1 MRLKTILVCTYLP
14 RHLKKM
20 LPLVKEL
27 RKKPDLRVH
36 LVLMTS
42 GEAELAQSYGE
53 EYSMLDE
60 FTEVPRTADFDL
72 AWGLA
77 PLIHAI
83 DSIKPDLFLC
93 IEVNYILR
101 NAVRHCKQRHI
112 RSVVVQHGTPNKYS
126 AHAFVPFEGDR
137 FVAWNDFS
145 RQFMENHGV
154 PPDKISV
161 TGGIPFDRTLT
172 MLVDRDAIAAEMS
185 IDTGKRWFVFA
196 TQGTGAGNMPSPDE
210 VRDGVQQAALAFSR
224 HPDCLLLYQVH
235 PSQEI
240 AEVVALV
247 PEDMHG
253 RVVVGRYRDT
263 EALIK
268 VSDGMITFFSTT
280 AIDAVLL
287 RKPLLLINLTDDR
300 KFFPFVDMGVAV
312 GAYAVDEIIPGVDRL
327 VSGMS
332 GTESQYAE
340 AARLMNFE
348 NDGRAMERVLDVIG
362 KECGVM

>member
-1 MRLKTILVCTYLP
+1 MKTILVCTYLP

-42 GEAELAQSYGE
+42 GEAELAQSCGE

-72 AWGLA
+72 SWVLA

-83 DSIKPDLFLC
+83 DSFKPDLFLC

-101 NAVRHCKQRHI
+101 NAVRYCKQRRI

-145 RQFMENHGV
+145 RQFMESHGV
-154 PPDKISV
+154 PPEKISV

-172 MLVDRDAIAAEMS
+172 MTVDRDAIAAEMG
-185 IDTGKRWFVFA
+185 IDAGKRWFVFT
-196 TQGTGAGNMPSPDE
+196 TQGTGAGNMPSPEE
-210 VRDGVQQAALAFSR
+210 VRDGVQKTAMAFSR
-224 HPDCLLLYQVH
+224 YPNCLLLFQVH
-235 PSQEI
+235 PSQEL
-240 AEVVALV
+240 AAVTALV
-247 PEDMHG
+247 PEEMHDK
-253 RVVVGRYRDT
+253 VIVGRYRDT

-300 KFFPFVDMGVAV
+300 DFFPFVQMGVAA
-312 GAYAVDEIIPGVDRL
+312 GAYTADEIMPGVERL

-332 GTESQYAE
+332 ITESQYEEAE
-340 AARLMNFE
+340 RLMNFE
-348 NDGRAMERVLDVIG
+348 NDGRAMDRVLDVIS